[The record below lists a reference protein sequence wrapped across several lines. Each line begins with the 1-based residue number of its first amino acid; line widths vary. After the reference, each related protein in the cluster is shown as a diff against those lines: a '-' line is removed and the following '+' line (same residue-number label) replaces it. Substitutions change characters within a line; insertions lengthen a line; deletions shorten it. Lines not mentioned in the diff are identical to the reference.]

1 MCLKESCFPDCW
13 KVSLVVPVFKNAGE
27 SSTAKNYYTV
37 SLPSVVCKV
46 FGKLVEMG
54 FLTALRNGF
63 DLLDQ
68 LQIF

>member
-1 MCLKESCFPDCW
+1 M
-13 KVSLVVPVFKNAGE
+13 VPVFKNAGE
-27 SSTAKNYYTV
+27 RSTAKNYYTV
-37 SLPSVVCKV
+37 SLPSVACKV